1 MVLSSIFLT
10 LPCFSC
16 QVQLLVQAL
25 CQYHD
30 WFWSYCSFFYKG
42 VTRNLGIGNT
52 PVWALPNKYSF
63 SLKSNLHAYTQ
74 NSQNSSLNFY
84 RFHCCLSFYHLFK
97 VVKASN
103 HAWVLSLTLRLHHDL
118 LLSICSWV
126 IGVGPTLETYR
137 YVVLK
142 RFPGK
147 IHHDPLQYVKTL
159 NIKNKKFQVTQ

>member
-1 MVLSSIFLT
+1 MTGSGVIVVFFIREWPEIWELEIPPSELCPICRDHYHLPFLSYFLSS
-10 LPCFSC
+10 
-16 QVQLLVQAL
+16 VQ
-25 CQYHD
+25 
-30 WFWSYCSFFYKG
+30 
-42 VTRNLGIGNT
+42 
-52 PVWALPNKYSF
+52 YSF